1 MDGYA
6 RNQSNVP
13 LEGYGL
19 VRLNPYATIGLSCV
33 EIRFLRRLIVVTQFL
48 KSRSFNAVESCV
60 ETLMRR
66 YTDNPM
72 EENEALLHQ

>member
-1 MDGYA
+1 MDVYA

-13 LEGYGL
+13 LEEYGL

-48 KSRSFNAVESCV
+48 KSRSFNAVDPRV

-66 YTDNPM
+66 YTDSPI
-72 EENEALLHQ
+72 EKE